1 MKFKDFLIRINEWDQ
16 KIILKYNNFGGKPFT
31 YILKIFSFFGRETFW
46 ISLIAFYLLI
56 WYDPLLLSHISAI
69 FLTGLILVIPIKQSV
84 NRVRPFDKYDKNKL
98 IVLER
103 KPKSKS
109 FPSWHSYNVAAY
121 GLLFGFILMK
131 SPIIAFLMQ
140 LLAVLVCFSR
150 IQLGVHY
157 PSDVIFGYFIG
168 IIGFLISIYLAA
180 PLIQISI
187 TYLESLAIH
196 EIDYQQINS
205 MLLENFMYLV
215 LCVII
220 YLAIAVTATFKYI
233 KDYFKGRNHI
243 I

>member
-1 MKFKDFLIRINEWDQ
+1 MKYKDFLLRINEWDQ

-31 YILKIFSFFGRETFW
+31 YTLKILSFFGRETFW

-56 WYDPLLLSHISAI
+56 WYDPFLLSHISAI
-69 FLTGLILVIPIKQSV
+69 FLTGLILVVTIKKSV
-84 NRVRPFDKYDKNKL
+84 NRVRPFDKDDKNKL
-98 IVLER
+98 IILER

-109 FPSWHSYNVAAY
+109 FPSWHSYNAVAY
-121 GLLFGFILMK
+121 GLLLGFILLK

-140 LLAVLVCFSR
+140 VLAVLVCFSR

-168 IIGFLISIYLAA
+168 IIGFLISIYLVT

-187 TYLESLAIH
+187 TYLENLAIH
-196 EIDYQQINS
+196 EIDYQQVNS
-205 MLLENFMYLV
+205 MLFENFIYLV

-220 YLAIAVTATFKYI
+220 YLAIAVSAVFKYI
-233 KDYFKGRNHI
+233 NDYFKGRNQI

>member
-31 YILKIFSFFGRETFW
+31 YILKILSFFGRETFW

-69 FLTGLILVIPIKQSV
+69 FLTGLILVVTIKHSV

-98 IVLER
+98 IILER

-121 GLLFGFILMK
+121 GLLLGFILMK
-131 SPIIAFLMQ
+131 SPIITFLMQ

-168 IIGFLISIYLAA
+168 IIGFLISIYLVI

-187 TYLESLAIH
+187 TYLESLATH

-205 MLLENFMYLV
+205 MLLENFMYFV

-220 YLAIAVTATFKYI
+220 YLAIAVSATFKYI
-233 KDYFKGRNHI
+233 KDYSKGRSHI

>member
-69 FLTGLILVIPIKQSV
+69 FLTGLILVVTIKQSV

-168 IIGFLISIYLAA
+168 IIGFLISIYLVI

>member
-31 YILKIFSFFGRETFW
+31 YILKILSFFGRETFW

-69 FLTGLILVIPIKQSV
+69 FLTGLILVVPIKYSV
-84 NRVRPFDKYDKNKL
+84 KRARPFDKDDKKEL
-98 IVLER
+98 KILEK

-109 FPSWHSYNVAAY
+109 FPSWHSYNVGAY

-131 SPIIAFLMQ
+131 SPLITFLMQ
-140 LLAVLVCFSR
+140 LLVILVCFSR

-157 PSDVIFGYFIG
+157 PSDVIFGYLIG
-168 IIGFLISIYLAA
+168 IIGFLISIYFAT

-187 TYLESLAIH
+187 TYLEKVAIH
-196 EIDYQQINS
+196 DIDYQQINS
-205 MLLENFMYLV
+205 MLLNNFMYLV

-220 YLAIAVTATFKYI
+220 YLAIAVSATYKYI
-233 KDYFKGRNHI
+233 KDYF
-243 I
+243 